1 MSKSTIKQW
10 YTKGKDRGSNT
21 HTHAALSR
29 PRSNFLPSSSLD
41 LWAQTESGAA
51 LHFKSPPLAR
61 LTHCQI
67 KGGREGRNYK
77 YRQFPT
83 NGGSKQRGARRLL
96 CVAHHTVSDEVLVV
110 SRAWSRERALRRL
123 KRFPDYKAGPARGP
137 IWARGAGATTSH
149 QDKRPSNY
157 RSSTGSFVSGR
168 VWYCD
173 REKPPHPMKA
183 SSEKATS
190 TGVSSSNEELLWL
203 PNGENGCHA
212 WRASHHA
219 TTTNQIGGIKKR
231 GVGRTAATH
240 WWAAG

>member
-1 MSKSTIKQW
+1 M
-10 YTKGKDRGSNT
+10 
-21 HTHAALSR
+21 
-29 PRSNFLPSSSLD
+29 
-41 LWAQTESGAA
+41 GA
-51 LHFKSPPLAR
+51 
-61 LTHCQI
+61 
-67 KGGREGRNYK
+67 
-77 YRQFPT
+77 
-83 NGGSKQRGARRLL
+83 QRGARRLL

-219 TTTNQIGGIKKR
+219 TTTNQMGGIKKR